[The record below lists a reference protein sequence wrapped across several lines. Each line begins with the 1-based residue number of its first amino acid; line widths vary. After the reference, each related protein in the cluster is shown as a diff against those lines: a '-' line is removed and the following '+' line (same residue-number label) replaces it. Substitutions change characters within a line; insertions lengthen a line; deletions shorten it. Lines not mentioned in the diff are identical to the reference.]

1 MKRKGNLWEKIT
13 SKENIELAYT
23 KAKRHKSWQHKVQA
37 VEKQKEKLLVELR
50 DSLINGTYHT
60 AKYRIKTIY
69 EPKKREIYILPFYPD
84 RIVHHA
90 IMNVLEPIW
99 DSYLINDTYACRKGK
114 GQHSG
119 STRCMEFVRKN
130 KFCLKCDIS
139 KFYPSIPHKE
149 LKALIRRKIKCKK
162 TLALLDEIIDS
173 VDTPTNVPIGN
184 YLSQWFG
191 NLYMYP
197 LDNFIKQDN
206 HIKCY
211 IRYCDDFLLF
221 SNNKDELKLMAKK
234 IEDFVVNNLKLK
246 LSKCNLL
253 PTSQGID
260 FLGYRHFPQ
269 GYILIRKTTVRRMKR
284 NLKKLDYAIDTN
296 KISKLRAASKH

>member
-1 MKRKGNLWEKIT
+1 
-13 SKENIELAYT
+13 
-23 KAKRHKSWQHKVQA
+23 
-37 VEKQKEKLLVELR
+37 
-50 DSLINGTYHT
+50 
-60 AKYRIKTIY
+60 
-69 EPKKREIYILPFYPD
+69 
-84 RIVHHA
+84 
-90 IMNVLEPIW
+90 MNVLEPIW

-114 GQHSG
+114 GQHKG

-139 KFYPSIPHKE
+139 KFYPSIPHAE
-149 LKALIRRKIKCKK
+149 LKILIRRKIKCKK

-191 NLYMYP
+191 NLYMHP

-206 HIKCY
+206 RIKCY

-253 PTSQGID
+253 PTSQGIV

-296 KISKLRAASKH
+296 KISKLRATSKIGSIYGWLKWANTYNLQKSLKLDNFKERIDKLQNA